1 MTTREQTIDRIT
13 RYFDDGDFLRELTA
27 LVEIP
32 SESQNP
38 ARADQLQHYLDE
50 QMIPMLRAMEF
61 STRVIENPKTG
72 FGPFLFAQRH
82 EGDDLPTILTYGHGD
97 VILGQEG
104 EWREGLAPFKI
115 TVEEDRIYG
124 RGTADNKGQHCINF
138 AALRAVIQERGR
150 LGFNC
155 KVIIETGEET
165 GSPGLA
171 ELFEQHK
178 DLFAADVLIA
188 SDGPRLSADRPTMF
202 MGSRGAINF
211 ALSLKYR
218 EGGHHSGNWGGLL
231 KDPGMVLS
239 HALATITDVRGQ
251 IQIPEWRPD
260 SLTAPVRQALE
271 DCAITENATG
281 PKIDPDWG
289 EESLS
294 LAEKVFGWNSFA
306 ILAMKSGNPEKP
318 VNAIAPWS
326 IAHCQLRY
334 VVGTDA
340 DDILPALRRHL
351 DRHGFSDIEII
362 PAEKGFF
369 QATRLDPD
377 HPWVSWT
384 RESIVR
390 TTGKSPAILPNL
402 GGSLPNET
410 FAYILGM
417 PTVWIPHSYAA
428 CSQHAPNEHILKGLS
443 REALQIMAGLFWD
456 IGEGVDVPKS

>member
-1 MTTREQTIDRIT
+1 MTTREKAIEGIT

-38 ARADQLQHYLDE
+38 ARAAELQRYIDE
-50 QMIPMLRAMEF
+50 QMIPMLGAMEF
-61 STRVIENPKTG
+61 TTRVLENPKAG
-72 FGPFLFAQRH
+72 FGPFLFAERH

-115 TVEEDRIYG
+115 TVEGDRIYG
-124 RGTADNKGQHCINF
+124 RGTADNKGQHCINL
-138 AALRAVIQERGR
+138 AALRAVIAERGR

-171 ELFEQHK
+171 EIFEQNK
-178 DLFAADVLIA
+178 ELFSADVLIA

-211 ALSLKYR
+211 SLSLKYR

-239 HALATITDVRGQ
+239 HALTTITDVRGQ

-260 SLTAPVRQALE
+260 SLTAPVRKALE
-271 DCAITENATG
+271 DCAITENPTG

-318 VNAIAPWS
+318 VNAIAPWA

-334 VVGTDA
+334 VVGTDP

-351 DRHGFSDIEII
+351 DKHGFTDIEII

-443 REALQIMAGLFWD
+443 REALQIMAGVFWD
-456 IGEGVDVPKS
+456 IGENAPDVK

>member
-138 AALRAVIQERGR
+138 AALRAVIQERGC

-171 ELFEQHK
+171 ELFEQYK

-456 IGEGVDVPKS
+456 IGDGVDVPKS